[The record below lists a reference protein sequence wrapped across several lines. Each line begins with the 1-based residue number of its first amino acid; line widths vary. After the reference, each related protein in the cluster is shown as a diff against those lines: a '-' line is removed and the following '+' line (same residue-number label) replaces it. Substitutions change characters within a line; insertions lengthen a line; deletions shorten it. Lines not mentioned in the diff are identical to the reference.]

1 MRLRRRLPLV
11 ALLLAGCAAAS
22 PPPDD
27 RPSAWDVTQDVV
39 TALPPEGQQ
48 KWRSLTEDQRKE
60 IAGTA
65 EPFLLKWRTEG
76 DPLALDVV
84 LKTFSAMWNAA
95 APQNPVH
102 CTLVGNIVCY

>member
-1 MRLRRRLPLV
+1 VRLRRRLPLV

-22 PPPDD
+22 PTPD
-27 RPSAWDVTQDVV
+27 RPRAWDVVAT
-39 TALPPEGQQ
+39 LPPEGRQ
-48 KWRSLTEDQRKE
+48 KWGSLTEDQRKE
-60 IAGTA
+60 IARTA

-102 CTLVGNIVCY
+102 CTVIGNIVCY

>member
-1 MRLRRRLPLV
+1 M

-22 PPPDD
+22 PTLD
-27 RPSAWDVTQDVV
+27 RPRVWDVAQDVV
-39 TALPPEGQQ
+39 ASLPPEGRQ

-60 IAGTA
+60 IARTA

-102 CTLVGNIVCY
+102 CTVVGNIVCY

>member
-11 ALLLAGCAAAS
+11 ALLFAGCAAAS
-22 PPPDD
+22 PTPD
-27 RPSAWDVTQDVV
+27 RPRAWDVAQDVV
-39 TALPPEGQQ
+39 AALPPEGRE

-60 IAGTA
+60 IARTA
-65 EPFLLKWRTEG
+65 EPFLLRWRTEG

-102 CTLVGNIVCY
+102 CTVVGNIVCY